1 MNNKLKVQIIV
12 VLTLMLTAY
21 TIYVF
26 TVPSSNI
33 NVESDD
39 TTSIVVERLDSHSAI
54 VNYSDANTSDYL
66 YVEVEYPD
74 ADYTTEEHLNLLIVE
89 AIDKLN
95 RTYQGE

>member
-1 MNNKLKVQIIV
+1 MNIKLRNLISITIIF
-12 VLTLMLTAY
+12 
-21 TIYVF
+21 F
-26 TVPSSNI
+26 TVTMLFVVSVDLYKSTHSKSN
-33 NVESDD
+33 D

-54 VNYSDANTSDYL
+54 VNYSDDNTQDYL
-66 YVEVEYPD
+66 YVEIEYPD